1 MLCIVQISA
10 YVLPKQTYSQ
20 YSLGWSILHTS
31 SPKFNGMGV
40 KVIRV
45 ITWVLRLS
53 CPLQTYTEISHSV
66 IRGHLLKEGWV
77 LGQRLPFIL
86 LPWALNM
93 LEVALSAIV
102 QMRDDKL
109 SYIRSDTMEG
119 IIQA

>member
-1 MLCIVQISA
+1 MLCIVQILA

-40 KVIRV
+40 KVVRV
-45 ITWVLRLS
+45 ITWVLRPS
-53 CPLQTYTEISHSV
+53 CPLQTYIISRSV
-66 IRGHLLKEGWV
+66 IREHLLKEGPA
-77 LGQRLPFIL
+77 LRQRLPFIL

-93 LEVALSAIV
+93 LAVALSAIV

-109 SYIRSDTMEG
+109 Y
-119 IIQA
+119 